1 MSSSI
6 LARCGRHALASRPQ
20 LAPATVHFVRFGSG
34 SASSDKKDPPTP
46 QFGKKV
52 VEDDNSQAQLMHD
65 ITKGKF
71 EYIGDFAA
79 SLNKGP
85 VKLDYGKEA
94 KPLSEKERLQDELNE
109 ANLKLIQRSLIIG
122 SLAAAGGCYLGW
134 VVTKWYYGVR
144 NMNEFSDVMKEKMP
158 KVSGSMED
166 SMIGRKLKEQSEHSR
181 DAISENAELTD
192 WRRSLRGKFN
202 TEEGARIA
210 RQNSIAMAEKREQE
224 RVTRKSQQK
233 PDGSIVAVKE
243 LDETSAIVV
252 AAADAEGGGEG
263 GAEESAAA
271 PAVGGTIRTL
281 QRRTTQVLQD
291 VESGVLKG
299 GSTAVSSGAELV
311 RSTSRVLNTGVK
323 SLKTYV
329 SQNLPAASTEAPP
342 PPAEPK
348 QA

>member
-166 SMIGRKLKEQSEHSR
+166 SMIGRVR
-181 DAISENAELTD
+181 AISLATTRWLVVFDALHARTHPAPLTPAAASNRPICPLLLPVHA
-192 WRRSLRGKFN
+192 RRNSRSKVSTRATPYRRMPSSPTG
-202 TEEGARIA
+202 GARF
-210 RQNSIAMAEKREQE
+210 
-224 RVTRKSQQK
+224 
-233 PDGSIVAVKE
+233 
-243 LDETSAIVV
+243 
-252 AAADAEGGGEG
+252 
-263 GAEESAAA
+263 
-271 PAVGGTIRTL
+271 
-281 QRRTTQVLQD
+281 
-291 VESGVLKG
+291 
-299 GSTAVSSGAELV
+299 
-311 RSTSRVLNTGVK
+311 
-323 SLKTYV
+323 
-329 SQNLPAASTEAPP
+329 AASSI
-342 PPAEPK
+342 PK
-348 QA
+348 RAQGLRARIRSRWPRNVSKSA

>member
-1 MSSSI
+1 
-6 LARCGRHALASRPQ
+6 
-20 LAPATVHFVRFGSG
+20 
-34 SASSDKKDPPTP
+34 
-46 QFGKKV
+46 
-52 VEDDNSQAQLMHD
+52 
-65 ITKGKF
+65 
-71 EYIGDFAA
+71 
-79 SLNKGP
+79 
-85 VKLDYGKEA
+85 
-94 KPLSEKERLQDELNE
+94 
-109 ANLKLIQRSLIIG
+109 
-122 SLAAAGGCYLGW
+122 
-134 VVTKWYYGVR
+134 
-144 NMNEFSDVMKEKMP
+144 
-158 KVSGSMED
+158 
-166 SMIGRKLKEQSEHSR
+166 
-181 DAISENAELTD
+181 
-192 WRRSLRGKFN
+192 
-202 TEEGARIA
+202 
-210 RQNSIAMAEKREQE
+210 MAEKREQE

-263 GAEESAAA
+263 GAEESAAAPAAEGEPA